1 VIARAGILWYSRFRK
16 QETYVM
22 KTILMSAAIAVAS
35 ATSAFAGCAFH
46 EKQAMSCGDGT
57 SYDSETKTCVPTTS

>member
-1 VIARAGILWYSRFRK
+1 
-16 QETYVM
+16 M